1 MENGIEEIVNPIP
14 QNEARFVEKDGKFQ
28 LQCDVHTFIKD
39 DKRRNVL
46 ANLIL
51 NDLVKLE
58 YTIAKASADEIEELY
73 DQFNPK
79 EKKLVTE
86 S

>member
-14 QNEARFVEKDGKFQ
+14 PNEARFVEKDGNTQ
-28 LQCDVHTFIKD
+28 LQIDIRTLIQD

-46 ANLIL
+46 ANLVL
-51 NDLVKLE
+51 NDVVKLE
-58 YTIAKASADEIEELY
+58 YAISKSSTDEIEELY